1 MLKKILIGLGVVV
14 LLLVA
19 AVLVGPRFVDWNTY
33 KPRVIEAVRN
43 ATGRELAIDGDIS
56 VSLLPSPTLS
66 VAGVRL
72 ANLQGAS
79 TPDMARL
86 KSLDISVALMPLISG
101 NVQVTKVTLVD
112 PVVELE
118 RLADGRVNWLFAP
131 TAGAPAS
138 GAVPTQPTTGS
149 PGPGG
154 SLPSISVDNFGI
166 VNGTVIYR
174 SGPTEEKI
182 EALNAAVAARS
193 LTGPFTAKG
202 DAKLAGILAHFDVA
216 VGRLGVGPTD
226 LQLLINMAGDAAIL
240 KFDGTADQAAATLKG
255 KLDAKIAEPGVL
267 LQIAGARGL
276 PPALTKPFTLTSSID
291 AIGQV
296 DRAARHRALARRRQ
310 GQRARSRCS
319 WAPRCWSMRPWPSAG
334 WISTSSCPK
343 SSPRCRPRRPAAWP
357 PHRQPPARRRRQRP
371 RPHRQRRRPS
381 PPASC
386 SRPASPPPSI
396 LSAESIV
403 YRQNDHRPSRR
414 SLAHLADGELEIKQF
429 SANLPGSSDVSLTG
443 TVASKN
449 GLPQFVGAVQ
459 AKSANFRELITWL
472 GARIPP
478 LAGDRLHN
486 FTMTSRIIA
495 SQRQAELADLDV
507 RLDATRIQGGVNVAL
522 PDGTTRVKPGFGIGL
537 AVDNLDLDSYMPVPG
552 SSAERGRHRC
562 GDHCSGD
569 DLRRCHQR
577 RRGAGEEGLAFG
589 GLGAAGRSRRQFRL
603 PGRAALTLNRQPV
616 RGLHLQG
623 TLFGGKLTIADA
635 SAQGHRRRA
644 GHDLGQ
650 HRQPG
655 QGSAL

>member
-1 MLKKILIGLGVVV
+1 MLKKILIGLGVLV

-19 AVLVGPRFVDWNTY
+19 AVLVGPRFVDWNAY

-72 ANLQGAS
+72 ANFQGGS
-79 TPDMARL
+79 TPDMAQL
-86 KSLDISVALMPLISG
+86 KSLDISVALIPLISG

-112 PVVELE
+112 PVVVLE
-118 RLADGRVNWLFAP
+118 RLPDGRVNWLFAP
-131 TAGAPAS
+131 AAGTPAS

-174 SGPTEEKI
+174 SGATEEKI
-182 EALNAAVAARS
+182 EALNAAIAARS

-202 DAKLAGILAHFDVA
+202 DAKLAGILASFDVD

-291 AIGQV
+291 ATAKSIELPDIALSLGDDKATGNIAVQLGSPVLV
-296 DRAARHRALARRRQ
+296 DASLAFGRLDLDKLLPEIQPALQAEAPSGVAAA
-310 GQRARSRCS
+310 
-319 WAPRCWSMRPWPSAG
+319 
-334 WISTSSCPK
+334 
-343 SSPRCRPRRPAAWP
+343 PAASGTAPAATAPAVPAAPAPIPAGFLLP
-357 PHRQPPARRRRQRP
+357 PGIA
-371 RPHRQRRRPS
+371 
-381 PPASC
+381 ASLD
-386 SRPASPPPSI
+386 

-403 YRQNDHRPSRR
+403 YRKANIDHPKL
-414 SLAHLADGELEIKQF
+414 LAHLADGELEIKQF
-429 SANLPGSSDVSLTG
+429 SASLPGSSDVSLSG
-443 TVASKN
+443 TVASKG

-478 LAGDRLHN
+478 LAGDRLHA

-495 SQRQAELADLDV
+495 SQRSAELADLDV

-522 PDGTTRVKPGFGIGL
+522 PDGATRLKPGFGIGL

-552 SSAERGRHRC
+552 SPASSGAVVGAATAGATATGGAVTSAAAVPAKKA
-562 GDHCSGD
+562 SPS
-569 DLRRCHQR
+569 
-577 RRGAGEEGLAFG
+577 G
-589 GLGAAGRSRRQFRL
+589 GLGAAGGSRRQFRL
-603 PGRAALTLNRQPV
+603 PRGESDVQPPARARAASPGHALCRQAHH
-616 RGLHLQG
+616 RRCQREGY
-623 TLFGGKLTIADA
+623 
-635 SAQGHRRRA
+635 RRRA